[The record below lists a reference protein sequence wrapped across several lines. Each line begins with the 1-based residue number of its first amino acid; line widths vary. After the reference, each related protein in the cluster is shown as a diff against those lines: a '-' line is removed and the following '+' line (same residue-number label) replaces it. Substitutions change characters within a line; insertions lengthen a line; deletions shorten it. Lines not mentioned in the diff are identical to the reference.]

1 MKYSYSYQA
10 LNDEGNTISGTLN
23 AVSKDAANNTLL
35 NMGFL
40 PYKIK
45 KINTLSFSWL
55 GIFNKFNPVNFRDLI
70 IFTKQFK
77 TLVNA
82 GVSMMEIWQ
91 IMESQTEDKK
101 LKTIIQSISK
111 EIKEGSSLYNA
122 FKKHPQT
129 FSVLYCSIIQAG
141 ESSGALPSV
150 LARLTDIMEHDY
162 KIKSD
167 IKSALRYPAFVI
179 MFLIIA
185 FMIQITFVIPRFAK
199 VFESRGVALPLPTR
213 MCIEMYNFIHNYW
226 YIVLIVIAGTA
237 LFLFVYLKADRIKY
251 LRDLLLIKLP
261 IFGSLFIKASMSR
274 FGSIFS
280 VLQFSGVPV
289 LESMTILAGVINN
302 SVIASEFHKI
312 KESIKQGSTI
322 ASPLKTA
329 EYFPPM
335 VINMVAIG
343 EKSGNLDAMLN
354 DIAVHYD
361 AEVDYAMKGIGESL
375 STVLTI
381 GIAVVIGF
389 FAFAIFLPMWD
400 MANIALYPSGN

>member
-1 MKYSYSYQA
+1 
-10 LNDEGNTISGTLN
+10 
-23 AVSKDAANNTLL
+23 
-35 NMGFL
+35 
-40 PYKIK
+40 
-45 KINTLSFSWL
+45 
-55 GIFNKFNPVNFRDLI
+55 
-70 IFTKQFK
+70 
-77 TLVNA
+77 
-82 GVSMMEIWQ
+82 
-91 IMESQTEDKK
+91 
-101 LKTIIQSISK
+101 
-111 EIKEGSSLYNA
+111 
-122 FKKHPQT
+122 
-129 FSVLYCSIIQAG
+129 
-141 ESSGALPSV
+141 
-150 LARLTDIMEHDY
+150 
-162 KIKSD
+162 
-167 IKSALRYPAFVI
+167 
-179 MFLIIA
+179 
-185 FMIQITFVIPRFAK
+185 
-199 VFESRGVALPLPTR
+199 
-213 MCIEMYNFIHNYW
+213 
-226 YIVLIVIAGTA
+226 
-237 LFLFVYLKADRIKY
+237 
-251 LRDLLLIKLP
+251 
-261 IFGSLFIKASMSR
+261 MSR

>member
-261 IFGSLFIKASMSR
+261 IFGSFRPRNFKLR
-274 FGSIFS
+274 N
-280 VLQFSGVPV
+280 LQ
-289 LESMTILAGVINN
+289 
-302 SVIASEFHKI
+302 
-312 KESIKQGSTI
+312 
-322 ASPLKTA
+322 
-329 EYFPPM
+329 Y
-335 VINMVAIG
+335 
-343 EKSGNLDAMLN
+343 
-354 DIAVHYD
+354 
-361 AEVDYAMKGIGESL
+361 
-375 STVLTI
+375 
-381 GIAVVIGF
+381 
-389 FAFAIFLPMWD
+389 
-400 MANIALYPSGN
+400 